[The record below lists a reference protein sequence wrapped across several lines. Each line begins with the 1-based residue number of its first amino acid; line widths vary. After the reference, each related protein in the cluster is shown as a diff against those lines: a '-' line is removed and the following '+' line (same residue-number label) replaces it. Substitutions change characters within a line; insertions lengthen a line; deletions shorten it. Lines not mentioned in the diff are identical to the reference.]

1 MVVADVMAVVFSVI
15 GMLLALPGLW
25 LLCAGL
31 WPNQTKAAEADYATA
46 LWKSLLTGLIP
57 AAIVFV
63 LVAVL
68 SKLGPLGGIAAI
80 FTVSVFV
87 VYASIGISGLAT
99 LVGKRL
105 PSPQDEA
112 CPWKCTLRGAIIIEV
127 SCLIPFVGWFILLP
141 MAFILGG
148 GATTRTLFRR
158 KKKEE
163 AVPAAAPANAGV
175 NAT

>member
-1 MVVADVMAVVFSVI
+1 MVLADVMAVVFSVI

-25 LLCAGL
+25 LLCRGL
-31 WPNQTKAAEADYATA
+31 WPNRVAAAELDYDTA
-46 LWKSLLTGLIP
+46 LWKSMLIGLIP

-68 SKLGPLGGIAAI
+68 TKLGPLGGIAAV
-80 FTVSVFV
+80 FSVSVFV
-87 VYASIGISGLAT
+87 VFASIGISGLAT

-105 PSPQDEA
+105 PSPQDA
-112 CPWKCTLRGAIIIEV
+112 DRPWLSTLRGAIIIEV

-148 GATTRTLFRR
+148 GATCRTLLP
-158 KKKEE
+158 KKTTPT
-163 AVPAAAPANAGV
+163 PAPTNANA
-175 NAT
+175 TT